1 MGAGPSSGEELEA
14 KIARYRRELARA
26 NRRISFPH
34 VYVVVAIPTSLAFLL
49 LALLP
54 GRLLDL
60 TDAVAGALFFS
71 LLITCVYLV
80 AIQPGQE
87 ELISELEG
95 RLKHLIREKARLESG
110 RRGEQEVAYVLQWL
124 PKEYIVF
131 NNIRLVSPTYGSQQF
146 DHLVIGPNG
155 IFHLETKNIKG
166 AVVISP
172 QGDWTVI
179 RQSRDTLIREGMAS
193 PLGQLERHETV
204 LREVISGCCPKQPL
218 PIVGV
223 VVLSHPKV
231 ILEGNDPRLTVLKKE
246 QLNTFIRSY
255 NSRQRLSAKEV
266 RRIALGIARAIE
278 VKEEPKEGDVADLG
292 DNY

>member
-1 MGAGPSSGEELEA
+1 MGAEPRAGEELEA
-14 KIARYRRELARA
+14 RIAQYRRELARA

-34 VYVVVAIPTSLAFLL
+34 VYVAVAIPTSLAFLL

-60 TDAVAGALFFS
+60 TDAIAGALFFS

-80 AIQPGQE
+80 AVQPGQE
-87 ELISELEG
+87 ERINELES
-95 RLKHLIREKARLESG
+95 RLKHLIREKARQESG

-131 NNIRLVSPTYGSQQF
+131 NNIHLVSPEHGSQQF

-155 IFHLETKNIKG
+155 IFHLETKNIRG
-166 AVVISP
+166 AIVISP

-179 RQSRDTLIREGMAS
+179 RQGRDNLVREGMAS

-204 LREVISGCCPKQPL
+204 LREVVSRCCPQKPL

-223 VVLSHPKV
+223 VVLAHPKV
-231 ILEGNDPRLTVLKKE
+231 IVEGNDPRLTVLKKE
-246 QLNTFIRSY
+246 QLNSFIRTY
-255 NSRQRLSAKEV
+255 NAGRRLSPKEV
-266 RRIALGIARAIE
+266 RRIALGITRAIE
-278 VKEEPKEGDVADLG
+278 VKEGTEGDLADLG
-292 DNY
+292 DND